1 MKPKKITKPDP
12 RNALVA
18 AVRELIERHDTYP
31 SGPPGNCRCGNCS
44 ILKPIIAI
52 IASID
57 AK

>member
-12 RNALVA
+12 RNVLVA

-44 ILKPIIAI
+44 ILKPIIA
-52 IASID
+52 SID